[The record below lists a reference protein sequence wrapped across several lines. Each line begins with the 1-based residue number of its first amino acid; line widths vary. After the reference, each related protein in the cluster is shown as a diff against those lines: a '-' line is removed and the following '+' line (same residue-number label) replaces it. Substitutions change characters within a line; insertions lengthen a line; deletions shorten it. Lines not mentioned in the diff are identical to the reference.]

1 MLHEDLL
8 FNSSSLGKH
17 IAAIKNYTFYLK
29 QTMDWMSS
37 NKAEN
42 NVSLK
47 LSAEDE
53 LSRFRHKM
61 LSKEL
66 GSECSQG
73 KSSKEAEADSSIGRC
88 AMATVRDETGATA
101 VVHGQRS

>member
-1 MLHEDLL
+1 
-8 FNSSSLGKH
+8 
-17 IAAIKNYTFYLK
+17 
-29 QTMDWMSS
+29 MSS

-66 GSECSQG
+66 GCEQRGGQQVQSREIKQGGRSRQQHREVRNGDSE
-73 KSSKEAEADSSIGRC
+73 R
-88 AMATVRDETGATA
+88 
-101 VVHGQRS
+101 

>member
-37 NKAEN
+37 NKAED

-66 GSECSQG
+66 GCEQRGGQQVQSREIKQAGRGRQQRREVCDGNSE
-73 KSSKEAEADSSIGRC
+73 R
-88 AMATVRDETGATA
+88 
-101 VVHGQRS
+101 

>member
-1 MLHEDLL
+1 
-8 FNSSSLGKH
+8 
-17 IAAIKNYTFYLK
+17 
-29 QTMDWMSS
+29 MDWMSS

-66 GSECSQG
+66 GCEQRGGQQVHQG
-73 KSSKEAEADSSIGRC
+73 KSSKEAEADSSIRRY
-88 AMATVRDETGATA
+88 AMATVIDETGTTA